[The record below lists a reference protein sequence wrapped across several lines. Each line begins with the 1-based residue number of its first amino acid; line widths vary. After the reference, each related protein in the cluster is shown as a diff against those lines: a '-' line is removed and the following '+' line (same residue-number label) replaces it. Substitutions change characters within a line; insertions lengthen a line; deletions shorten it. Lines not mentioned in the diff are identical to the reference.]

1 MVVCS
6 LIFVAQ
12 SKGGIMISVIY
23 EVIFT
28 AFLASAGVV
37 QSMELDRKALLCASK
52 NIIPVYALLFDR
64 GKITRVQVT
73 GYSKNNLYSEEY
85 GLIETEI
92 VRLATL

>member
-1 MVVCS
+1 MR
-6 LIFVAQ
+6 
-12 SKGGIMISVIY
+12 SVIY
-23 EVIFT
+23 GVIFT

-52 NIIPVYALLFDR
+52 NIIPVYGLLFDR
-64 GKITRVQVT
+64 GKVARVQMT

-85 GLIETEI
+85 GLIETKI